1 MNQQTDGHDHF
12 VIVSADT
19 HVGPRLVEDLRSYC
33 PARFLDEFDRFAAA
47 SDPAALVALIGDHPN
62 TRTAG
67 HHDSAARLADYDGDG
82 VTAGVIFHGS
92 QNGQPLPFVASGP
105 ADTAFDP
112 ELNAV
117 GLDIYNR
124 WLIDFVAQAP
134 HRHIGLAQLPM
145 WDIAAAGRELERA
158 HDAGLKG
165 ANFPGM
171 REGVICEYNDPAWE
185 PFWSLCEERNIPLVT
200 HVGGGSN
207 ARYTGPETMALVAM
221 ETGGWMARR
230 AIWWM
235 IFGGVFER
243 HPNLKLV
250 ITETPGYWWAMTANE
265 LDSIYDMVGVKGR
278 ERFPAF
284 AVQVPRR
291 PSEYMSENVYFGAS
305 FAAPFEVE
313 QAMNDGTDGHLLW
326 GSDYPHAEGTFVYSG
341 GRDMP
346 SVTRLSLR
354 NTFCDV
360 PVERARRMLGENA
373 VEVYGLDRAALQA
386 IADEIDAPTKA
397 ELSTSI
403 DAVPAGASDQAFR
416 TGVWT

>member
-1 MNQQTDGHDHF
+1 MSERNDEHL

-19 HVGPRLVEDLRSYC
+19 HVGPRLVEDLRDYC
-33 PARFLDEFDRFAAA
+33 PAGHLDEFDRFAAA

-62 TRTAG
+62 LKTAG
-67 HHDSAARLADYDGDG
+67 HHDSAARLADYDADG
-82 VTAGVIFHGS
+82 VTAGVLFHAS
-92 QNGQPLPFVASGP
+92 LNGQPIPFVASFLG
-105 ADTAFDP
+105 ATGFDP

-124 WLIDFVAQAP
+124 WLIDFVAEAP

-145 WDIAAAGRELERA
+145 WDVDAATRAIERA
-158 HDAGLKG
+158 HDGGLKG
-165 ANFPGM
+165 VNLPALSD
-171 REGVICEYNDPAWE
+171 GVITEYNDRAWE
-185 PFWSLCEERNIPLVT
+185 PFWSVCEERNIPLVT

-207 ARYTGPETMALVAM
+207 ARYSGPEVMALIAM
-221 ETGGWMARR
+221 ETGGWMSRR

-243 HPNLKLV
+243 HPGLKLV
-250 ITETPGYWWAMTANE
+250 ITETPGSWWAATANE

-284 AVQVPRR
+284 AEQVPRK
-291 PSEYMSENVYFGAS
+291 PSEYMAENVYFGAS

-313 QAMNDGTDGHLLW
+313 QATADGTEGHLLW
-326 GSDYPHAEGTFVYSG
+326 GSDYPHPEGTFVYADG
-341 GRDMP
+341 KDMP

-354 NTFCDV
+354 NTFCDI
-360 PVERARRMLGENA
+360 PIDKARLMLGQNA
-373 VEVYGLDRAALQA
+373 IKIYDLDQAALQA
-386 IADEIDAPTKA
+386 IADDIGAPTGG
-397 ELSTSI
+397 ELSTPI
-403 DAVPAGASDQAFR
+403 DAVPAGASNQAFR